1 MFLAAVAG
9 QDPDMGQSP
18 GIATLLRVWESSLW
32 NRQGMVFTGQM
43 LLILV
48 LGHVLALT
56 PFAAVLLERSL
67 RLCRNSASAAATVAL
82 TAMLA
87 AWVNWGLGL
96 IIGAVLARKAGEK
109 ARREGWPLHYPL
121 VGAAGYV
128 GMMVWHGGLSGSAPL
143 AVNTPDHS
151 LINVVGVIPLAH
163 TLGSWTNLAAC
174 AALLVFMPL
183 LFFVLGKRLSPS
195 AVPLPQA
202 VSVGPV
208 PGEGA
213 LCPKQLSFAISGRIG
228 TILFSML
235 LLAAVALRFL
245 ESDGKSEL
253 RFLTLDFINLSL
265 LGFGLLLHGS
275 FSRYAQAAEA
285 AMPAAAGIAIQFPFY
300 FGIMGLMQQFGLVS
314 WMAAGFVALS
324 TAESFPV
331 LGLLSAGL
339 VNFFV
344 PSGGGQWQVQGPV
357 LVEAARSLGVADWKA
372 IMALAYGDQLTNML
386 QPFWAL
392 PLLGITGLTAR
403 DILPYTAVA
412 MLLGLVIFALALTL
426 F

>member
-1 MFLAAVAG
+1 
-9 QDPDMGQSP
+9 
-18 GIATLLRVWESSLW
+18 
-32 NRQGMVFTGQM
+32 
-43 LLILV
+43 
-48 LGHVLALT
+48 
-56 PFAAVLLERSL
+56 
-67 RLCRNSASAAATVAL
+67 
-82 TAMLA
+82 LA
-87 AWVNWGLGL
+87 AWLNWGLGL
-96 IIGAVLARKAGEK
+96 IIGAVLARKAAEK
-109 ARREGWPLHYPL
+109 ARREGWTLHYPL

-151 LINVVGVIPLAH
+151 LVHVMGVIPLAQ
-163 TLGSWTNLAAC
+163 TLGSSANLFAC
-174 AALLVFMPL
+174 AALLLGLPL
-183 LFFVLGKRLSPS
+183 LFFVLGRRLSPS
-195 AVPLPQA
+195 AVPLPEP
-202 VSVGPV
+202 VSSEPV
-208 PGEGA
+208 SGEGA
-213 LCPKQLSFAISGRIG
+213 LRPKQPALVLAGRVF

-235 LLAAVALRFL
+235 LLAAVALRFM
-245 ESDGKSEL
+245 ESEGKGEL

-265 LGFGLLLHGS
+265 LGLGLLLHGS
-275 FSRYAQAAEA
+275 FARYARATEA

-314 WMAAGFVALS
+314 WMAGGFVELS
-324 TAESFPV
+324 TAASFPV

-392 PLLGITGLTAR
+392 PLLGITGLSAR

-412 MLLGLVIFALALTL
+412 MLLGLVIFAVALTL